1 MWYLIGAIASG
12 ILSISCITSTAIE
25 FLKGKIEILSA
36 EFWGAIIFHLITGV
50 LAVWLVTKYAG
61 L

>member
-1 MWYLIGAIASG
+1 MWYLIGAIAVG
-12 ILSISCITSTAIE
+12 ILSLSCITSTAFE
-25 FLKGKIEILSA
+25 FVKGKIEVLSA

-50 LAVWLVTKYAG
+50 LALWLAAKYAA